1 MRYNHSKKK
10 KLQCH
15 PKSNAKRKEKLY
27 NNLLNGENSYR
38 GKKES

>member
-10 KLQCH
+10 LQCG
-15 PKSNAKRKEKLY
+15 PKSNAKRKEELY
-27 NNLLNGENSYR
+27 TNLLNGENSYR